1 MMEPMSWHDIIKQ
14 RRSELGFSQ
23 AKLAE
28 MVRVSQP
35 LIARIEKGGVR
46 NSEHL
51 HAIIDALGLDKSQF
65 PEEAFYKPIDFLRNA
80 PPAQRNIPAF
90 VKDPAYWASA
100 AGLIGE
106 VPLYASAEGGDGAL
120 IIERDPIGSV
130 RRPPELQGVKDGYAI
145 YHVGDSMV
153 PEFEPG
159 DTLYVNPR
167 MAPVHNTT
175 CVFYNT
181 SADEPRAM
189 VKRFL
194 GESSSE
200 WRVMQHNPQLKFS
213 LDKADWGIRHR
224 VIARYM
230 R

>member
-1 MMEPMSWHDIIKQ
+1 MMEPMSWHDKIREARKALNI
-14 RRSELGFSQ
+14 SQ
-23 AKLAE
+23 AALAGQ
-28 MVRVSQP
+28 VGVSQP
-35 LIARIEKGGVR
+35 LIAKIEKGLVH
-46 NSEHL
+46 STEHL
-51 HAIIDALGLDKSQF
+51 HGIASALGLDPSEF
-65 PEEAFYKPIDFLRNA
+65 PQEAFQKFSIDQVIRPRPKRDVPDFAR
-80 PPAQRNIPAF
+80 
-90 VKDPAYWASA
+90 DPAYWASA

-145 YHVGDSMV
+145 YHVGESMM

-167 MAPVHNTT
+167 LTALPDTT

-189 VKRFL
+189 VKRYK
-194 GESSSE
+194 GEASEE
-200 WRVMQHNPQLKFS
+200 WRVWQHNPPLAFS
-213 LDKADWGIRHR
+213 LSKAEWGVRHR